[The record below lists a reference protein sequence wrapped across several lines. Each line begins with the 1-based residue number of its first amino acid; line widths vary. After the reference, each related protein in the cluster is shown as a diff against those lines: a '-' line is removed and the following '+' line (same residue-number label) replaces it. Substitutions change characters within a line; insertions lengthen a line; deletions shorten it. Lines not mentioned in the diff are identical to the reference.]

1 MHGIFQCASS
11 SRHEEVLATCF
22 SILAMGEVM
31 LPHPVLDLPSSCRR
45 CGILVDLEYGLH
57 QQTALMKLTHSY

>member
-11 SRHEEVLATCF
+11 SRHEEVPATCF

-45 CGILVDLEYGLH
+45 CGILVDREDGLH